1 VVEDLIDSLG
11 GWGLAG
17 LCIAAALLAF
27 GETAIMMDLVAPG
40 EAGMVLIGAAA
51 ASGEHPLAPIVLAA
65 AAGAV
70 AGDSFSYA
78 IGRRW
83 GRPLINRFEL
93 TRRRIGPMIARAE
106 RYFATHGGRAVFFGR
121 FVGALRAVVPFVA
134 GIGRLRF
141 RAFLGW
147 NVAASLLWCT
157 AVLTVGYLVGPA
169 IASFVDRLGTAV
181 SVLVLAVIGAIWWR
195 RRRSRRAK
203 GPTSK
208 GPLPAA
214 ESGAAPAHSPL
225 TVREHRAAEEQ
236 GDST

>member
-1 VVEDLIDSLG
+1 VIQDLIDSLG
-11 GWGLAG
+11 GMGLVG

-27 GETAIMMDLVAPG
+27 GETAILLDLVAPG

-51 ASGEHPLAPIVLAA
+51 ASGDHPLAPIVLAA
-65 AAGAV
+65 AVGAM
-70 AGDSFSYA
+70 AGDNLSYG

-83 GRPLINRFEL
+83 GRRLINRFAF
-93 TRRRIGPMIARAE
+93 TRRRFSPMIARAE

-134 GIGRLRF
+134 GIGRLPFPRF
-141 RAFLGW
+141 LAW
-147 NVAASLLWCT
+147 NVAASVLWCAA
-157 AVLTVGYLVGPA
+157 AVTVGFVVGPT

-181 SVLVLAVIGAIWWR
+181 SVLVLAAIGVVWWR
-195 RRRSRRAK
+195 RRRSRRAHDPSTE
-203 GPTSK
+203 GP
-208 GPLPAA
+208 PAV
-214 ESGAAPAHSPL
+214 EGDAAPAHSPT

>member
-1 VVEDLIDSLG
+1 VIESLIDSLG

-27 GETAIMMDLVAPG
+27 GETAILMDLVAPG

-51 ASGEHPLAPIVLAA
+51 ASGDHPLAPIVLAA
-65 AAGAV
+65 AVGAM
-70 AGDSFSYA
+70 AGDNTSYG

-83 GRPLINRFEL
+83 GRRLINRFAF
-93 TRRRIGPMIARAE
+93 TRRRFSPMITRAE
-106 RYFATHGGRAVFFGR
+106 RYFATHGGRAVFLGR

-141 RAFLGW
+141 RVFLAW
-147 NVAASLLWCT
+147 NVAASLLWC
-157 AVLTVGYLVGPA
+157 AAALTVGYLVGPT
-169 IASFVDRLGTAV
+169 IASFVDRLGTAI
-181 SVLVLAVIGAIWWR
+181 SVLVVAVIGVIWWR
-195 RRRSRRAK
+195 RRRSRRDR
-203 GPTSK
+203 GPTSE
-208 GPLPAA
+208 GPSPAA
-214 ESGAAPAHSPL
+214 EGDAEPAHSPL